1 MAEKPYGAI
10 VSDGLW
16 SNNQALVALLGLCPL
31 LATTT
36 SATNGLGMGLA
47 TTAVL
52 VLSNLTISL
61 IRNLVRPEVRLPVF
75 VLVIASFV
83 TAVELGMQAFFYEL
97 YKVLGL
103 FIPLIVTNCAII
115 GRAEAFASKNKVDRA
130 VVDGLAMGLGF
141 TLVLMTLGGIRELV
155 GQGTL
160 FHQAHLMLG
169 EAAKGLSMSLGADY
183 QGALLAIL
191 PPGAFIGLGLLIALK
206 NIVDKR
212 VERRARAARGE
223 QRRAAPS
230 DELMA
235 RQRPASVPPDGR

>member
-1 MAEKPYGAI
+1 MAAPQPYGSI
-10 VSDGLW
+10 IGDGLW

-31 LATTT
+31 LAVTT

-52 VLSNLTISL
+52 LLSNVTVSL

-83 TAVELGMQAFFYEL
+83 TTVELTMQAYFYEL
-97 YKVLGL
+97 YLVLGL

-115 GRAEAFASKNKVDRA
+115 GRAEAFASKNRVDRA
-130 VVDGLAMGLGF
+130 MLDAIAMGIGF
-141 TLVLMTLGGIRELV
+141 TLVLVALGGMREFV

-160 FHQAHLMLG
+160 FYQANLLLG
-169 EAAKGLSMSLGADY
+169 EAATLLTLSLGDGF
-183 QGALLAIL
+183 QGALIAIL

-206 NIVDKR
+206 NVIDKR
-212 VERRARAARGE
+212 AK
-223 QRRAAPS
+223 RRAA
-230 DELMA
+230 A
-235 RQRPASVPPDGR
+235 RVAKSVSTPASDTPLPAAG

>member
-1 MAEKPYGAI
+1 MAEKSYGAL
-10 VSDGLW
+10 VGDGLW
-16 SNNQALVALLGLCPL
+16 TNNQALVALLGLCPL
-31 LATTT
+31 LAVTT

-75 VLVIASFV
+75 VMVIASFV
-83 TAVELGMQAFFYEL
+83 TAVELSMQAFFFEL

-115 GRAEAFASKNKVDRA
+115 GRAEAFASKTTVDRA
-130 VVDGLAMGLGF
+130 LVDGLAMGLGF
-141 TLVLMTLGGIRELV
+141 TLVLMVLGGMREFI

-160 FHQAHLMLG
+160 FYQAHLMLG
-169 EAAKGLSMSLGADY
+169 EAAKGLSMSLGPDF

-191 PPGAFIGLGLLIALK
+191 PPGAFICLGLLIALK
-206 NIVDKR
+206 NLIDKR
-212 VERRARAARGE
+212 LE
-223 QRRAAPS
+223 QREREAAAATGG
-230 DELMA
+230 E
-235 RQRPASVPPDGR
+235 RQAAA